1 MVSSRVLQMQATV
14 THAKLGCKASTS
26 GKLGLK
32 YCGNAEKWAAAKA
45 NKVVTTVEKVETSES
60 TW

>member
-1 MVSSRVLQMQATV
+1 MVSSRVLQMQESV
-14 THAKLGCKASTS
+14 THAKLGCKALMS
-26 GKLGLK
+26 GMLGLK
-32 YCGNAEKWAAAKA
+32 YCENADKWAAAKA

>member
-1 MVSSRVLQMQATV
+1 MQESV
-14 THAKLGCKASTS
+14 THAKLGCKALMS
-26 GKLGLK
+26 GMLGLK
-32 YCGNAEKWAAAKA
+32 YCENADKWAAAKA